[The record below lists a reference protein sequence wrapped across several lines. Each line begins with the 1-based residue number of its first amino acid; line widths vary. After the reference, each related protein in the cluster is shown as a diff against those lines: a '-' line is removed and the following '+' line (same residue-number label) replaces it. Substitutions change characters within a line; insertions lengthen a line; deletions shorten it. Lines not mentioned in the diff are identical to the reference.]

1 MVCQR
6 QDQMIPADK
15 VNYIDEERYHI
26 VHDSRDIV
34 WIYTY
39 GNGLFAYDLATDEL
53 QHFESNINGFSHIT
67 SNFLQYI
74 MEDRAGGIWVSSE
87 YTGISRLS
95 VLNEGAERV
104 FPEDETL
111 SDRSNTVRMI
121 NRMPDDKIWL
131 GTRRGGLY
139 IYDPH
144 LKTIESSRYFDSNIY
159 AVEEGADGSI
169 WLGSRG
175 NGLSIDGKWYTY
187 HSDDPLSIGNNNIF
201 TLYRDRKNRM
211 WIGTFGGGLNL
222 AVKEKDKYV
231 FKRFLNNFYSQRQEE
246 IQRKRAEADAVREN
260 LEAQLGIVDKKK
272 EELDKLQHQEIE
284 KLEALSGLSADE
296 AKERLVESLKEEA
309 KTQAQSYINDI
320 MDDAK
325 LTASKEAKRIVI
337 QSIQRVATETAIE
350 NSVTVFHIESDE
362 IKGRIIGREGRNIRA
377 LEAATGV
384 EIVVDDTPE
393 AIVLSAFDPVRREIA
408 RLALHQLV
416 TDGRIHPA
424 RIEEVVAK
432 VRKQVEEEI
441 IETGKRTT
449 IDLGI
454 HGLHPELIRIIGK
467 MKYRSSY
474 GQNLLQHARETAN
487 LCAVMASELGLN
499 PKKAKR
505 AGLLHDIGK
514 VPDEE
519 PELPHALLGMKLAE
533 KFKEKPDI
541 CNAIGAHHDEIE
553 MTSLLAPIVQV
564 CDAISGARPGA
575 RREIVEAYIKRL
587 NDLEQLAMSYPGVTK
602 TYAIQAGRELR
613 VIVGADKIDDKQT
626 ENLSGEI
633 AKKIQDE
640 MTYPG
645 QVKITVIR
653 ETRAVSFAK

>member
-1 MVCQR
+1 MISIVGSLVVGGLVVFLVNRYLLAARSKTILEEAEKEAEVIKKNKLLEVKEKFLNKKAELEKEVQQRNQQLQQHENRLKQRELSLNQR
-6 QDQMIPADK
+6 QD
-15 VNYIDEERYHI
+15 
-26 VHDSRDIV
+26 
-34 WIYTY
+34 
-39 GNGLFAYDLATDEL
+39 DLNRKKGELETD
-53 QHFESNINGFSHIT
+53 
-67 SNFLQYI
+67 
-74 MEDRAGGIWVSSE
+74 RK
-87 YTGISRLS
+87 RLENQQQA
-95 VLNEGAERV
+95 L
-104 FPEDETL
+104 
-111 SDRSNTVRMI
+111 
-121 NRMPDDKIWL
+121 
-131 GTRRGGLY
+131 TRREEE
-139 IYDPH
+139 
-144 LKTIESSRYFDSNIY
+144 LKS
-159 AVEEGADGSI
+159 
-169 WLGSRG
+169 
-175 NGLSIDGKWYTY
+175 
-187 HSDDPLSIGNNNIF
+187 
-201 TLYRDRKNRM
+201 
-211 WIGTFGGGLNL
+211 
-222 AVKEKDKYV
+222 
-231 FKRFLNNFYSQRQEE
+231 
-246 IQRKRAEADAVREN
+246 
-260 LEAQLGIVDKKK
+260 LEAQ
-272 EELDKLQHQEIE
+272 ERE
-284 KLEALSGLSADE
+284 KLETISGLSADE
-296 AKERLVESLKEEA
+296 ARERLVESLKDEA
-309 KTQAQSYINDI
+309 KTDAASYINEI

-325 LTASKEAKRIVI
+325 MTASKEAKRIVI
-337 QSIQRVATETAIE
+337 QTIQRVATETAIE
-350 NSVTVFHIESDE
+350 NSVTVFHIDNDE
-362 IKGRIIGREGRNIRA
+362 VKGRIIGREGRNIRA

-393 AIVLSAFDPVRREIA
+393 AIVISAFDPVRREIC

-416 TDGRIHPA
+416 SDGRIHPA

-432 VRKQVEEEI
+432 VTKQVEEEI
-441 IETGKRTT
+441 IETGKRTA

-454 HGLHPELIRIIGK
+454 HGLHPELVRIVGK

-519 PELPHALLGMKLAE
+519 PELPHAIYGAKLAE
-533 KFKEKPDI
+533 KYKEKPDI
-541 CNAIGAHHDEIE
+541 CNAIGAHHDEME

-587 NDLEQLAMSYPGVTK
+587 NDLENIAMSYPGVTK

-626 ENLSGEI
+626 ESLSNEI

-653 ETRAVSFAK
+653 ETRAVSYAK